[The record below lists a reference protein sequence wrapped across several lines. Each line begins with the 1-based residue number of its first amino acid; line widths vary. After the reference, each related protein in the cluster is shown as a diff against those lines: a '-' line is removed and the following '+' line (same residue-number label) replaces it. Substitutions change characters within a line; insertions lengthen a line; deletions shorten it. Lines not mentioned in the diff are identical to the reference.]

1 MRYAE
6 GNELEIFIEWLR
18 DKGIL
23 TEGPKDE

>member
-23 TEGPKDE
+23 TEGPKE